1 MASRKEERALGD
13 QSRPGDVI
21 LPAYTSGRD
30 TLFDV
35 TVINAMRQDL
45 LARCAKEP
53 KVAVGHAFSTKW
65 SKYGEKCLQE
75 GFCFVPL
82 PVDSLGAFHDRAIQ
96 EIKKLGSILA
106 RNTGEEDSVAIRHFF
121 QRLSVMLAKGNSAI
135 ILTRMP
141 LNDVAPP
148 HIDGQF

>member
-1 MASRKEERALGD
+1 MSALYRLGLPIFNKEGPCEACGNPSSDIYGDHSFSCGVSGERIARHNFLRDAFFQTAQAANLAPRKEERALGD

-45 LARCAKEP
+45 CAHCAEKS

-65 SKYGEKCLQE
+65 SKLGRNAFRKS
-75 GFCFVPL
+75 FVLCPYL
-82 PVDSLGAFHDRAIQ
+82 WTL
-96 EIKKLGSILA
+96 
-106 RNTGEEDSVAIRHFF
+106 
-121 QRLSVMLAKGNSAI
+121 
-135 ILTRMP
+135 
-141 LNDVAPP
+141 
-148 HIDGQF
+148 